1 MTEPFLTRLAT
12 RLAVLALCMVAAG
25 CTVNPATGQQSFTA
39 FMSPAEELRIG
50 QEQHPKIL
58 EEFGGVYQDP
68 GLSRYV
74 GSIGQ
79 LLVRTSETPNLNFT
93 FTVLNSPLVNA
104 FAIPGG
110 FVYVTRGLL
119 ALADNEAELA
129 GVMAHEIGHVVA
141 RHPAQRY
148 SQAVAANLG
157 VTLLGVLTNTPHI
170 SRLAGLGANLYLSGY
185 SREQEFEA
193 DMLGVRYL
201 SRARFSPHAMSAF
214 LNKLQANG
222 ALQRS
227 LKNEE
232 GRDPA
237 TSLLAT
243 HPRTAERV
251 ERAIASAS
259 LARVTDP
266 IVAKDIYLNKID
278 GMLYGDDPEQGF
290 IKGRDFI
297 HPKLGFRFRAPPGF
311 RLFNSARAVTAMG
324 PNGAR
329 ILFDS
334 AERRDDEPMLYYLT
348 SRWANFLQDT
358 EAIDVNGMQAATG
371 HSLTNTQKGTMDVRL
386 LAIAFDARTIYRFIF
401 LAPVSEA
408 NSRSVDFRRTTYS
421 FRRLR
426 RGEAASVLPRRIKII
441 KVGSGDSLRS
451 LADRM
456 PFEDFRLERFQVLNG
471 LASGQ
476 KPAPGQMVKIIAD

>member
-1 MTEPFLTRLAT
+1 MKRLIFFFL
-12 RLAVLALCMVAAG
+12 VLVTGVASAG
-25 CTVNPATGQQSFTA
+25 CSVNPATGEQSFTA
-39 FMSPAEELRIG
+39 FMSPAEEIQVGR
-50 QEQHPKIL
+50 EQHPKIL
-58 EEFGGVYQDP
+58 EEFGGVYQNPD
-68 GLSRYV
+68 LARYV

-79 LLVRTSETPNLNFT
+79 LLARTSETPSLNFT
-93 FTVLNSPLVNA
+93 FTVLNSPVVNA
-104 FAIPGG
+104 FATPGG

-141 RHPAQRY
+141 RHSAQRY

-157 VTLLGVLTNTPHI
+157 VTLLGVLTNTPGI
-170 SRLAGLGANLYLSGY
+170 GRIAGIGANLYLSSY

-201 SRARFSPHAMSAF
+201 SRVGFPPHAMSAF
-214 LNKLQANG
+214 LGKLQANG
-222 ALQRS
+222 ALQQR
-227 LKNEE
+227 LKGKE
-232 GRDPA
+232 GQDPA

-251 ERAIASAS
+251 ERAIASAG
-259 LARVTDP
+259 LARVADP
-266 IVAKDIYLNKID
+266 IVARDIYLNKIN
-278 GMLYGDDPEQGF
+278 GMLYGDDPKQGF

-297 HPKLGFRFRAPPGF
+297 HPDMGFRFRAPPGF
-311 RLFNSARAVTAMG
+311 RLFNSAEAVTALG

-329 ILFDS
+329 IIFDN

-348 SRWANFLQDT
+348 SRWADFLQDT

-371 HSLTNTQKGTMDVRL
+371 HALTDTGQGAMDARL

-401 LAPVSEA
+401 LAPVNDARNLSLE
-408 NSRSVDFRRTTYS
+408 FRRTTYS
-421 FRRLR
+421 FRHLR
-426 RGEAASVLPRRIKII
+426 RGEAASILPRRLKII
-441 KVGSGDSLRS
+441 RTEPGDSLRS

-456 PFEDFRLERFQVLNG
+456 PFEDFRVERFRVLNG
-471 LASGQ
+471 FAPGQ
-476 KPAPGQMVKIIAD
+476 KPVPGQMIKIIAD